1 MNIFVVDQD
10 PRIAAQSL
18 CDKHVVK
25 MILESGQMLSTA
37 HRMLDGNEYIGP
49 SKSGKRQVKKY
60 SMNDEREFV
69 LYNVVHANHP
79 CTVWTMESSSNYA
92 WHFIHFEALAKEYQ
106 FRYGKTHS
114 TWDKL
119 RDAVSSCPRNIPS
132 GPRTPFAIAMK
143 HYPQCIVEN
152 DPVES
157 YRKYYNEAKASFAKW
172 TKRAIPEWYHV

>member
-1 MNIFVVDQD
+1 MQLRIRRTIFF
-10 PRIAAQSL
+10 
-18 CDKHVVK
+18 
-25 MILESGQMLSTA
+25 ETSGNRT
-37 HRMLDGNEYIGP
+37 
-49 SKSGKRQVKKY
+49 
-60 SMNDEREFV
+60 EFRGSQEV
-69 LYNVVHANHP
+69 
-79 CTVWTMESSSNYA
+79 
-92 WHFIHFEALAKEYQ
+92 Q